1 MTTLRDLP
9 GVQVQSQFDH
19 FWLGFLL
26 TVCSLVVDILK
37 HIADSIAQNA
47 CCRLMSSRYSYTW
60 EEIRA
65 QLVKLAAYIPP
76 GETLELCVFG
86 GSTVLCWGMQDRLS
100 NDVDV
105 LESMSSPGLLEV

>member
-1 MTTLRDLP
+1 MTA
-9 GVQVQSQFDH
+9 G
-19 FWLGFLL
+19 
-26 TVCSLVVDILK
+26 
-37 HIADSIAQNA
+37 
-47 CCRLMSSRYSYTW
+47 YTR

-105 LESMSSPGLLEV
+105 LQSMSSAGLLEVAAAAAGAIRFRNVEDLDCEILAMKVMPDNVHLFLN

>member
-1 MTTLRDLP
+1 MTA
-9 GVQVQSQFDH
+9 G
-19 FWLGFLL
+19 
-26 TVCSLVVDILK
+26 
-37 HIADSIAQNA
+37 
-47 CCRLMSSRYSYTW
+47 YTW

-76 GETLELCVFG
+76 CETLELCVFG

-105 LESMSSPGLLEV
+105 LQSLSSPRFDPVAYARGREKLGLSVQRAPFFGFLKAR